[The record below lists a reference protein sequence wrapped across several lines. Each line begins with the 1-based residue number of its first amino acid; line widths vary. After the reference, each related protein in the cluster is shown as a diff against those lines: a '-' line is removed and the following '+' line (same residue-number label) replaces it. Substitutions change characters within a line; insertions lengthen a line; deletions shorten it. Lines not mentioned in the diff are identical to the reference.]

1 MAVGEARRWFD
12 RSRSRAIAGSGRL
25 IAPPALFLLLIV
37 LLLFSMLI
45 ALGIGSF
52 TIAPGDSVAILLD
65 RAHALHTTQEILSR
79 LNITWSANFTEQ
91 QSAVLWAI
99 RLPRVLE
106 AAMVGASLAIAGA
119 ALQGIFRNP
128 LADPGVIGVS
138 AGASLG
144 AVLSILVG
152 ITMFG
157 RFSTPI
163 AAFVA
168 GLGTAMLVYML
179 ARFQGRTEVVTLIL
193 TGVALNSIAGALTG
207 FMITIANDAQLR
219 SITFWQLGSIGGA
232 TWNSV
237 TAMAPF
243 AIAGFILL
251 PRWGSALNLFVLG
264 EKEARHLGISTEQV
278 RLGVIIVAS
287 MVTGASVAFTGTISF
302 VGLVVPHAIR
312 LAAGPDHRVL
322 LPASALAG
330 ASLLVLTDLLARTV
344 ATPLE
349 VPIGVVTALIG
360 GPFFLFLLTR
370 TRRQQG
376 GWG

>member
-12 RSRSRAIAGSGRL
+12 RSRSRAAAGSGRL
-25 IAPPALFLLLIV
+25 IAPPALFLLLIL
-37 LLLFSMLI
+37 LLLFSMLL

-52 TIAPGDSVAILLD
+52 SIPVGDSVAILLD
-65 RAHALHTTQEILSR
+65 RAHALYRTQEILST
-79 LNITWSANFTEQ
+79 LNLHWSASFTEQ

-106 AAMVGASLAIAGA
+106 AAMVGGSLAIAGA
-119 ALQGIFRNP
+119 ALQGVFRNP

-144 AVLSILVG
+144 AVLSILIGVSL
-152 ITMFG
+152 FG
-157 RFSTPI
+157 RYSTPI
-163 AAFVA
+163 AAFA
-168 GLGTAMLVYML
+168 TGLGTALLVYSL

-193 TGVALNSIAGALTG
+193 TGVALNSIAGAFTG

-232 TWNSV
+232 TWQSV
-237 TAMAPF
+237 TALAPF
-243 AIAGFILL
+243 ALAGFILL
-251 PRWGSALNLFVLG
+251 PRWGSELNLFVLG
-264 EKEARHLGISTEQV
+264 EKEARHLGVSTERV
-278 RLGVIIVAS
+278 RLGVVVVSALVVGS
-287 MVTGASVAFTGTISF
+287 SVAFTGTIAF

-312 LAAGPDHRVL
+312 LAAGPTHRIL
-322 LPASALAG
+322 LPASAIAG

-344 ATPLE
+344 ASPLE

-360 GPFFLFLLTR
+360 GPFFLFLLAR